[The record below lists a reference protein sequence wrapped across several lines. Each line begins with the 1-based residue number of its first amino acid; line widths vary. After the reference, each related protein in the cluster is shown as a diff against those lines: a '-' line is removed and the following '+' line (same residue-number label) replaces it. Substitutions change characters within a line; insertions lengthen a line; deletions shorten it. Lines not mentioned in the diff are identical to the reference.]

1 MEQKSK
7 SAYDKIQFES
17 DSICEWKARDK
28 LHRFESDHWDKFRI
42 LSGLIYEQIN
52 FSFGSYCYLEMWLFQ
67 TNRYTQRERK
77 EHLKVLRFESKIKYL
92 KCENKVEKKR
102 KCSFLLG
109 QHTTQ
114 IRHQNKVVSSGSE
127 HGYNMLKKA
136 VYNKANSQFRKSADG
151 GGRRNR

>member
-1 MEQKSK
+1 MIISNKSVHT
-7 SAYDKIQFES
+7 E
-17 DSICEWKARDK
+17 
-28 LHRFESDHWDKFRI
+28 
-42 LSGLIYEQIN
+42 
-52 FSFGSYCYLEMWLFQ
+52 
-67 TNRYTQRERK
+67 RERK

-151 GGRRNR
+151 VGGGIDSYLKSRK

>member
-1 MEQKSK
+1 MIKFSLRVTAYANEKHETNYTDLNLITETNFGYCPGSFTSK
-7 SAYDKIQFES
+7 LISLS
-17 DSICEWKARDK
+17 D
-28 LHRFESDHWDKFRI
+28 LTVI
-42 LSGLIYEQIN
+42 LRCDYFKQI
-52 FSFGSYCYLEMWLFQ
+52 G
-67 TNRYTQRERK
+67 THTQRERK

-151 GGRRNR
+151 GGWRNR